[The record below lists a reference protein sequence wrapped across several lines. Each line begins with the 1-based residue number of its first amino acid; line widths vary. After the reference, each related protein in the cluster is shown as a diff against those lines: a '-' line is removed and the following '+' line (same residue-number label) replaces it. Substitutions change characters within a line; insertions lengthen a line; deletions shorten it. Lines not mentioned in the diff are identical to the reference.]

1 MHPVVLFQARHVD
14 LRYLSAA
21 LRCCSGMIMPRM
33 IKMTYI
39 NPDAKIVF
47 IFYPCKKIDDFFS
60 VV

>member
-1 MHPVVLFQARHVD
+1 MD

-33 IKMTYI
+33 MKMTYI